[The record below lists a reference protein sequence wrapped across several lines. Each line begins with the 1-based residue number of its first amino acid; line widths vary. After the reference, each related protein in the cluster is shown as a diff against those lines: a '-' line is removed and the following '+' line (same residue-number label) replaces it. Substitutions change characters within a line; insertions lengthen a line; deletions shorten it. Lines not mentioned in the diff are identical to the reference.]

1 MNSFVAKEEMYRR
14 DVLHLSGK
22 GAAILPPMVIT
33 RASEVCPS
41 AVM

>member
-1 MNSFVAKEEMYRR
+1 MDSFVAKEMYRR

-33 RASEVCPS
+33 RASDFYPS
-41 AVM
+41 VVM